1 MAIPGWGATIT
12 PPAPASI
19 AVALRRAMLSSPAA
33 ETPTTTGTRPLTRLI
48 TWLAKLCASSP
59 AILGASPM
67 MPRIVMP
74 LTPVSR

>member
-1 MAIPGWGATIT
+1 
-12 PPAPASI
+12 
-19 AVALRRAMLSSPAA
+19 MLSSPAA